1 MEAEY
6 LLYDTLGKRRDIL
19 GENHPATIMTMG
31 NYALALILQN
41 KLEDAQIWNEQALE
55 LIKINGLDGQCKF
68 QLLHNRGFIM
78 LKNDHDTEA
87 KKFVEE
93 VVRLEK
99 HDPGPQH
106 PKTILSIDLLGQCEL
121 TLGNMTAA
129 EGYLSAALDQL
140 EKILAQS
147 HFLVI
152 FSTGNMAIL
161 RWKQRRY
168 DETDAIARP
177 NHARGE

>member
-1 MEAEY
+1 MEAEH

-55 LIKINGLDGQCKF
+55 LFKIKGLDGQCKL
-68 QLLHNRGFIM
+68 QLLYNQGFIM
-78 LKNDHDTEA
+78 LRNDHDIEA
-87 KKFVEE
+87 KKVMEE

-106 PKTILSIDLLGQCEL
+106 PEIILSIDLLGQCEL
-121 TLGNMTAA
+121 TLENFTAA

-140 EKILAQS
+140 ENSISKSLPCY
-147 HFLVI
+147 LLY
-152 FSTGNMAIL
+152 G
-161 RWKQRRY
+161 
-168 DETDAIARP
+168 
-177 NHARGE
+177 